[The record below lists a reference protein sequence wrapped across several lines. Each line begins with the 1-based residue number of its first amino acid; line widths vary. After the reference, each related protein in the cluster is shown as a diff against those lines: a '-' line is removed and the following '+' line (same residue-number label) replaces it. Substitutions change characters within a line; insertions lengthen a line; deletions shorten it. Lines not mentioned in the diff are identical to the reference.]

1 MGIWNKVKGIF
12 MEEVEE
18 EVDEPTRP
26 IKKVNDKSTVA
37 KKIENPEPVK
47 HEEKIEEKKEELVFD
62 KGYIEEDSKEE
73 ETKEFDKP
81 IENTLEI
88 EKRIRDDH
96 SFPMSFDT
104 QDFEV
109 ITEEKAAKYNYVP
122 DEDEIISA
130 YDEPEVKVEVKEE
143 VIETP
148 PAVEEAPVLYHE
160 RRVDREVKYEVN
172 EPVKVEPYELSGQ
185 KEKKQGF
192 QRSPIIS
199 PVYGI
204 LDKNYRKEEIVTK
217 REIRLTTNNKKADL
231 DLVREKAYGDLAN
244 DITESIE
251 EEPVVIEEEK
261 KEPVEKDNL
270 LYDLSENAQPSVSKI
285 TVGDAEEYFNDLGL
299 EYNVDYKVEKEEP
312 TVEEETVEEPVI
324 EEEPVKKEVKPK
336 IEEKEEDETDDEL
349 FSLIDEMYN

>member
-1 MGIWNKVKGIF
+1 MGKVFNKLKGFF

-26 IKKVNDKSTVA
+26 IKKINDKSAVA
-37 KKIENPEPVK
+37 KKIENPEPIK
-47 HEEKIEEKKEELVFD
+47 EEKKPEKREEKEKKEELVLDEGFMD
-62 KGYIEEDSKEE
+62 DEKQE

-81 IENTLEI
+81 IEENTLEI
-88 EKRIRDDH
+88 ERTIRNDY
-96 SFPMSFDT
+96 SFPMNFDT
-104 QDFEV
+104 RDFEMDERRS
-109 ITEEKAAKYNYVP
+109 TKYDYTP
-122 DEDEIISA
+122 DE
-130 YDEPEVKVEVKEE
+130 EE
-143 VIETP
+143 VISN
-148 PAVEEAPVLYHE
+148 VEEPVEEPVEIIEDEPKEEEPVLYHE
-160 RRVDREVKYEVN
+160 RRTTREVRYEVE
-172 EPVKVEPYELSGQ
+172 EPVKVEPYELNGQ

-231 DLVREKAYGDLAN
+231 DLVREKAYGELAN
-244 DITESIE
+244 DITESIKE
-251 EEPVVIEEEK
+251 EVEVKEEPA
-261 KEPVEKDNL
+261 EKDNL

-312 TVEEETVEEPVI
+312 KEEEVEEIIEDEPKEEI
-324 EEEPVKKEVKPK
+324 KKEPKKEEKP
-336 IEEKEEDETDDEL
+336 IVKEEDETDDEL

>member
-37 KKIENPEPVK
+37 KKIETPEPVK
-47 HEEKIEEKKEELVFD
+47 KEEKLEEKKEELVLD
-62 KGYIEEDSKEE
+62 RGYIDEEKEE
-73 ETKEFDKP
+73 ETKEFDRP
-81 IENTLEI
+81 IEENTLEI
-88 EKRIRDDH
+88 ERRIKDEH
-96 SFPMSFDT
+96 NFPMSFDT

-109 ITEEKAAKYNYVP
+109 IDERRAARYTYTP

-130 YDEPEVKVEVKEE
+130 NEVEEVKEE
-143 VIETP
+143 VK
-148 PAVEEAPVLYHE
+148 EEVPEKPVQEEPVLYHE
-160 RRVDREVKYEVN
+160 RRIDREVRYEVE
-172 EPVKVEPYELSGQ
+172 EPVKVEPYELNGQ

-231 DLVREKAYGDLAN
+231 DLVREKAYGELAN
-244 DITESIE
+244 DITESINE
-251 EEPVVIEEEK
+251 EVIEEK

-299 EYNVDYKVEKEEP
+299 EYNVDYKVEKDD
-312 TVEEETVEEPVI
+312 TSAEEETIVEEKTEEPV
-324 EEEPVKKEVKPK
+324 EEVKPK
-336 IEEKEEDETDDEL
+336 IEAKEEDETDDEL

>member
-26 IKKVNDKSTVA
+26 IKKVNDKSAVA

-47 HEEKIEEKKEELVFD
+47 HEEKIEEKKEELVLD
-62 KGYIEEDSKEE
+62 RGYIDEDDSKEE
-73 ETKEFDKP
+73 ETKEFDRP

-96 SFPMSFDT
+96 NFPMSFDT

-109 ITEEKAAKYNYVP
+109 IDERKIAKYTYTP
-122 DEDEIISA
+122 DEDEVITNE
-130 YDEPEVKVEVKEE
+130 EPEVKVEVKEE
-143 VIETP
+143 VIEEP
-148 PAVEEAPVLYHE
+148 KEEEPVLYHE
-160 RRVDREVKYEVN
+160 RRVDREVKYEVS
-172 EPVKVEPYELSGQ
+172 EPVKVEPYELNGQ

-231 DLVREKAYGDLAN
+231 DLVREKAYGELAN
-244 DITESIE
+244 DITESIKE
-251 EEPVVIEEEK
+251 EVEVKEEPA
-261 KEPVEKDNL
+261 EKDNL

-312 TVEEETVEEPVI
+312 KEEEVEEIIEDEPKEEI
-324 EEEPVKKEVKPK
+324 KKEPKKEEKP
-336 IEEKEEDETDDEL
+336 IVKEEDETDDEL